1 MADDIPL
8 DDCLP
13 VCVSVFEGCTTG
25 DCMSVCMSGCLS
37 ACVCVCVCVKA
48 ARRELE
54 HQRQLEWERQR
65 RDQLMAE
72 TQREHSHVDKLR
84 LEIGQHKQELDIVVS
99 HRRFCSICLSP
110 SIFCSSLHR
119 CY

>member
-1 MADDIPL
+1 MHILFFGAFNSCFSSNSI
-8 DDCLP
+8 C
-13 VCVSVFEGCTTG
+13 CCCRF
-25 DCMSVCMSGCLS
+25 
-37 ACVCVCVCVKA
+37 KA

-84 LEIGQHKQELDIVVS
+84 LEIGQHRQELDIVV
-99 HRRFCSICLSP
+99 
-110 SIFCSSLHR
+110 
-119 CY
+119 